1 MHNINK
7 EVCVASL
14 IQQKGLCY
22 VASSYMTYYDTEI
35 RLLLLKKLD
44 MQFGEGR
51 NRIMKGEDTL
61 LGQTLI
67 DNALIQRPSGLIA
80 DLGSEN
86 ESSLHRQTV
95 SVIIPAY
102 NEEKNVASVIS
113 GTITVMEQLNLPYE
127 IIFVD
132 DGSTDKT
139 GLIASFF
146 KVRVITNQKNRGKGY
161 SLKKALRYA
170 NGNIIVTIDSDGE
183 HKPKE
188 IAPLLDAVVNGM
200 DIAAGS
206 RFLNKQS
213 AVTTQLNQIGNRLFN
228 LVIMS
233 LTGKLVTD
241 SQTGF
246 RVFKREVIEKLNL
259 QSDGYEIE
267 TEITVKGLI
276 GGFAF
281 KELPITVERRRFG
294 ASKLKLIGDSKRI
307 LRTILTA
314 SFSH

>member
-1 MHNINK
+1 
-7 EVCVASL
+7 
-14 IQQKGLCY
+14 
-22 VASSYMTYYDTEI
+22 
-35 RLLLLKKLD
+35 
-44 MQFGEGR
+44 
-51 NRIMKGEDTL
+51 MKGEGIL
-61 LGQTLI
+61 LKQNLI
-67 DNALIQRPSGLIA
+67 DKNLIQEPAGFIT
-80 DLGSEN
+80 DLGSEKEN
-86 ESSLHRQTV
+86 SSLHGKTV
-95 SVIIPAY
+95 SIIIPAY
-102 NEEKNVASVIS
+102 NEEKNVANVIS

-139 GLIASFF
+139 GLIASSF
-146 KVRVITNQKNRGKGY
+146 KVRIITNKKNCGKGY
-161 SLKKALRYA
+161 SLKKALQHA
-170 NGNIIVTIDSDGE
+170 NGDIIVTIDSDGE

-213 AVTTQLNQIGNRLFN
+213 AVTAKINQIGNRLFN

-246 RVFKREVIEKLNL
+246 RVIRREVLEKLNL

-267 TEITVKGLI
+267 TEITVKGLR

-294 ASKLKLIGDSKRI
+294 ASKLKLISDSKRI
-307 LRTILTA
+307 FGTILAT
-314 SFSH
+314 SFSR

>member
-1 MHNINK
+1 LGSINR
-7 EVCVASL
+7 V
-14 IQQKGLCY
+14 
-22 VASSYMTYYDTEI
+22 
-35 RLLLLKKLD
+35 
-44 MQFGEGR
+44 EGR
-51 NRIMKGEDTL
+51 NRILKGEGTL
-61 LGQTLI
+61 LKKNI
-67 DNALIQRPSGLIA
+67 VDNTIIQEPSRFII
-80 DLGSEN
+80 DLGSEK
-86 ESSLHRQTV
+86 EKSSLHRQTV
-95 SVIIPAY
+95 SIIIPAY
-102 NEEKNVASVIS
+102 NEEKNVANIIS
-113 GTITVMEQLNLPYE
+113 GTIAIMEQLNLPYE
-127 IIFVD
+127 VIFVN

-146 KVRVITNQKNRGKGY
+146 KVRILTNKKNRGKGY
-161 SLKKALRYA
+161 SLKKALQHAY
-170 NGNIIVTIDSDGE
+170 GDIIVTIDSDGE

-188 IAPLLDAVVNGM
+188 IAPLLDAVVNGV

-213 AVTTQLNQIGNRLFN
+213 AVTTKLNQIGNRLFN
-228 LVIMS
+228 LAIMS

-246 RVFKREVIEKLNL
+246 RVIKREVFEKLNL

-267 TEITVKGLI
+267 TEITVKGLR

-294 ASKLKLIGDSKRI
+294 ASKLKLIADSKRI
-307 LRTILTA
+307 FETILKS

>member
-1 MHNINK
+1 
-7 EVCVASL
+7 
-14 IQQKGLCY
+14 
-22 VASSYMTYYDTEI
+22 
-35 RLLLLKKLD
+35 
-44 MQFGEGR
+44 
-51 NRIMKGEDTL
+51 MKGEGIVLKQNL
-61 LGQTLI
+61 L
-67 DNALIQRPSGLIA
+67 DKNLIQEPEGFIT
-80 DLGSEN
+80 DLGSEKEN
-86 ESSLHRQTV
+86 SSLHSKTV
-95 SVIIPAY
+95 SIIIPAY
-102 NEEKNVASVIS
+102 NEEKNVANVIS
-113 GTITVMEQLNLPYE
+113 GTITVMEQLTLPYE

-146 KVRVITNQKNRGKGY
+146 KVRIITNKKNCGKGY
-161 SLKKALRYA
+161 SLKKALQHA

-200 DIAAGS
+200 DIVAGS
-206 RFLNKQS
+206 RFLNKKS

-228 LVIMS
+228 LVIMA

-246 RVFKREVIEKLNL
+246 RVIKREVFEKLNL

-267 TEITVKGLI
+267 TEITVKGLR

-294 ASKLKLIGDSKRI
+294 ASKLKLISDSKRI
-307 LRTILTA
+307 FGTILAT
-314 SFSH
+314 SFSR

>member
-1 MHNINK
+1 
-7 EVCVASL
+7 
-14 IQQKGLCY
+14 
-22 VASSYMTYYDTEI
+22 
-35 RLLLLKKLD
+35 
-44 MQFGEGR
+44 MQFEEGR
-51 NRIMKGEDTL
+51 NRVMKGESTIL
-61 LGQTLI
+61 KQNSI
-67 DNALIQRPSGLIA
+67 DNNLIREPSGFIT
-80 DLGSEN
+80 DLGSEK
-86 ESSLHRQTV
+86 EIGSLHRQTV
-95 SVIIPAY
+95 SIIIPAY
-102 NEEKNVASVIS
+102 NEEKNVAYVIS
-113 GTITVMEQLNLPYE
+113 ETIKVMEQLNLPYE

-146 KVRVITNQKNRGKGY
+146 KVKIIVNKKNRGKGY
-161 SLKKALRYA
+161 SLKKALHHA
-170 NGNIIVTIDSDGE
+170 NGDIIVTIDSDGE

-188 IAPLLDAVVNGM
+188 IAPLLGEVVNGM

-213 AVTTQLNQIGNRLFN
+213 AVTTQLNQIGNHLFN
-228 LVIMS
+228 LVIMT

-246 RVFKREVIEKLNL
+246 RVIKREVLEELNL

-267 TEITVKGLI
+267 TEITVKGLR

-294 ASKLKLIGDSKRI
+294 ASKLKLIADSKRI
-307 LRTILTA
+307 LHTILTT
-314 SFSH
+314 SFLH

>member
-1 MHNINK
+1 M
-7 EVCVASL
+7 
-14 IQQKGLCY
+14 KGDG
-22 VASSYMTYYDTEI
+22 T
-35 RLLLLKKLD
+35 LLKQILTD
-44 MQFGEGR
+44 
-51 NRIMKGEDTL
+51 N
-61 LGQTLI
+61 TLI
-67 DNALIQRPSGLIA
+67 REQARSTA

-86 ESSLHRQTV
+86 ERSRLNRQTV

-102 NEEKNVASVIS
+102 NEEKNVANVIS

-127 IIFVD
+127 IIFVN

-146 KVRVITNQKNRGKGY
+146 KVRIITNKKNRGKGY
-161 SLKKALRYA
+161 SLKKALQYA
-170 NGNIIVTIDSDGE
+170 HGNIIVTIDSDGE

-188 IAPLLDAVVNGM
+188 IAPLLDAVVDGM
-200 DIAAGS
+200 DIASGS

-213 AVTTQLNQIGNRLFN
+213 AVTTHLNQIGNRLFN
-228 LVIMS
+228 LVIMA

-246 RVFKREVIEKLNL
+246 RVVRREVLEKLNL

-267 TEITVKGLI
+267 TEITVKGLR

-281 KELPITVERRRFG
+281 KELPITVERRKFG
-294 ASKLKLIGDSKRI
+294 ASKLKLVADSRRI
-307 LRTILTA
+307 FRTILTT

>member
-1 MHNINK
+1 
-7 EVCVASL
+7 
-14 IQQKGLCY
+14 
-22 VASSYMTYYDTEI
+22 
-35 RLLLLKKLD
+35 
-44 MQFGEGR
+44 
-51 NRIMKGEDTL
+51 MKGEGTL
-61 LGQTLI
+61 LQQTLF
-67 DNALIQRPSGLIA
+67 DNTLIQEPSRFITE
-80 DLGSEN
+80 LGSEK
-86 ESSLHRQTV
+86 EKSRLQKQTV

-102 NEEKNVASVIS
+102 NEEKNVANVIS
-113 GTITVMEQLNLPYE
+113 ETITIMEQLNLPYE
-127 IIFVD
+127 VIFVD

-146 KVRVITNQKNRGKGY
+146 KIRTITNKRNRGKGY
-161 SLKKALRYA
+161 SLKKALKHA
-170 NGNIIVTIDSDGE
+170 HGSVIVTIDSDGE

-188 IAPLLDAVVNGM
+188 IAPLLDAVINGA

-213 AVTTQLNQIGNRLFN
+213 AVTTQLNQIGNHLLN

-233 LTGKLVTD
+233 LTGKIVTD

-246 RVFKREVIEKLNL
+246 RVIKREVFEKLNL

-267 TEITVKGLI
+267 TEITVKGLR

-281 KELPITVERRRFG
+281 KELPITVERRRYG
-294 ASKLKLIGDSKRI
+294 ASKLNLIADSKRI
-307 LRTILTA
+307 FRTILKT

>member
-1 MHNINK
+1 
-7 EVCVASL
+7 
-14 IQQKGLCY
+14 
-22 VASSYMTYYDTEI
+22 
-35 RLLLLKKLD
+35 
-44 MQFGEGR
+44 
-51 NRIMKGEDTL
+51 MKGERARIVLKQNL
-61 LGQTLI
+61 L
-67 DNALIQRPSGLIA
+67 DKNLIQEPAGFITN
-80 DLGSEN
+80 LGSGREN
-86 ESSLHRQTV
+86 SSLRSQTV
-95 SVIIPAY
+95 SIIIPAY
-102 NEEKNVASVIS
+102 NEEQNVANVIS

-146 KVRVITNQKNRGKGY
+146 KVRIITNKKNRGKGY
-161 SLKKALRYA
+161 SLKKALHHA
-170 NGNIIVTIDSDGE
+170 NGDIIVTIDSDGE
-183 HKPKE
+183 HKPRE

-213 AVTTQLNQIGNRLFN
+213 TVTTKLNQIGNRLFN

-246 RVFKREVIEKLNL
+246 RVIKREVFEKLNL

-267 TEITVKGLI
+267 TEITVKGLR

-294 ASKLKLIGDSKRI
+294 ASKLKLISDSKRI
-307 LRTILTA
+307 FGTILAT
-314 SFSH
+314 SFSR